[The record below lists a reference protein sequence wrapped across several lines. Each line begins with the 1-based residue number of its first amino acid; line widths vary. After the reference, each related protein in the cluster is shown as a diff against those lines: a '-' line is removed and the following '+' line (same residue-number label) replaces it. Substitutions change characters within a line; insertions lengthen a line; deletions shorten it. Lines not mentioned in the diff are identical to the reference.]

1 MFQHPGT
8 GAGREGQESRPIWT
22 HSDRQKK
29 GQEGGAKIE
38 RPKDAAK
45 GSEEFQET
53 IRTNKNIIVWLA
65 YQQGIIF
72 QRFKG
77 KEFGVSSS
85 TISFK
90 IAIIGLINYY
100 PKMKNYIRCL
110 YIF

>member
-1 MFQHPGT
+1 MRKLDIFHGCHKFMVANNT
-8 GAGREGQESRPIWT
+8 EITEKVRMV
-22 HSDRQKK
+22 
-29 GQEGGAKIE
+29 E

-45 GSEEFQET
+45 FSEEFEET

-77 KEFGVSSS
+77 KEFGFSRS

-100 PKMKNYIRCL
+100 PKMKNYLRCL